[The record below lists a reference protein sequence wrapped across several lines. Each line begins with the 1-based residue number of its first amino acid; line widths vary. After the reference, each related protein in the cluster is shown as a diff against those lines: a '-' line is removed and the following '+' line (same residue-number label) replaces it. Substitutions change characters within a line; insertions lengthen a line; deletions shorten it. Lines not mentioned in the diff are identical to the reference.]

1 LKLSVVSP
9 VYRAERDLK
18 ELVSRIKNAVP
29 SDFLS
34 LEIVLVDDF
43 SPDNSWEEIER
54 LAILHPEILGIKL
67 SRNFGQHYAIT
78 AGLDHATG
86 DYIVV
91 MDCDLQDKPE
101 EIINLYQK
109 SKEGYDIVLARR
121 FNRQDS
127 FLKKLF
133 SKLFYKTLGYLTG
146 SKQDETVANYGIY
159 KKNVIKEVCNLRE
172 SIRYF
177 PTMVEWVGFKTAY
190 VDVQHASRQQGES
203 NYNLKKMLN
212 LALDII
218 LAFSDKPLRSIIKL
232 GMSIAFVSILMAIY
246 AIYNK
251 ITGEVSVSGYAS
263 LITSIWFLS
272 GCILITLGVIGLY
285 VGKTFEG
292 VKNRPIYIIEKKVNT
307 QKNDK
312 S

>member
-9 VYRAERDLK
+9 VYRAEKDLE
-18 ELVSRIKNAVP
+18 ELVTRIKNAIP
-29 SDFLS
+29 SDIS
-34 LEIVLVDDF
+34 ILEIILVDDF
-43 SPDNSWEEIER
+43 SPDNSWKEIER
-54 LAILHPEILGIKL
+54 LAKLHPEILGIKL

-78 AGLDHATG
+78 AGLDHVTG

-101 EIINLYQK
+101 EISKLFQK
-109 SKEGYDIVLARR
+109 SKEGFDIVLARR

-127 FLKKLF
+127 FLKKFF

-146 SKQDETVANYGIY
+146 SKQDETVANYGLY
-159 KKNVIKEVCNLRE
+159 KRNVIKEVCNLRE

-177 PTMVEWVGFKTAY
+177 PTMVKWVGFTTAY
-190 VDVQHASRQQGES
+190 VDVEHASRQQGES

-218 LAFSDKPLRSIIKL
+218 LAFSDKPLRLIIKL

-285 VGKTFEG
+285 VGKIFEG
-292 VKNRPIYIIEKKVNT
+292 VKNRPIYIVEKKVNARE
-307 QKNDK
+307 NE
-312 S
+312 

>member
-1 LKLSVVSP
+1 MKLSVVSP
-9 VYRAERDLK
+9 VYRAEKDLE
-18 ELVSRIKNAVP
+18 ELVTRIKNAIP
-29 SDFLS
+29 SDIS
-34 LEIVLVDDF
+34 ILEIILVDDF
-43 SPDNSWEEIER
+43 SPDNSWKEIER
-54 LAILHPEILGIKL
+54 LAKLHPEILGIKL

-78 AGLDHATG
+78 AGLDHVTG

-101 EIINLYQK
+101 EISKLFQK
-109 SKEGYDIVLARR
+109 SKEGFDIVLARR

-127 FLKKLF
+127 FLKKFF

-146 SKQDETVANYGIY
+146 SKQDETVANYGLY
-159 KKNVIKEVCNLRE
+159 KRNVINEVCNLRE

-177 PTMVEWVGFKTAY
+177 PTMVKWVGFKTAY
-190 VDVQHASRQQGES
+190 VDVEHASRQQGES

-218 LAFSDKPLRSIIKL
+218 LAFSDKPLRLIIKL
-232 GMSIAFVSILMAIY
+232 GMSIAFISILMAIY

-285 VGKTFEG
+285 VGKIFEG
-292 VKNRPIYIIEKKVNT
+292 VKNRPIYIVEKKVNARE
-307 QKNDK
+307 NE
-312 S
+312 